1 MLTALLV
8 VGSIGLLFLVAG
20 IVFGE
25 LLDGLFDVALP
36 GDFGT
41 GMAAAVGAG
50 LAAFGYGGALA
61 LHASELPLAVALL
74 LGAAGAVV
82 VGTVSYK
89 ASKALLGGPSVPAR
103 ASDLY
108 GVFGTVVTAIPTV
121 GFGEVA
127 LVHAGERRKLS
138 ARSDQP
144 LPSGT
149 SVYVTEILS
158 ETAVAVAPARP
169 VLPEPKEI
177 EE

>member
-1 MLTALLV
+1 MLTALVV
-8 VGSIGLLFLVAG
+8 VGSVGLLFLLGG

-25 LLDGLFDVALP
+25 LLDGLFDVAMP
-36 GDFGT
+36 GDLGT
-41 GMAAAVGAG
+41 GLAAALGAG
-50 LAAFGYGGALA
+50 LAAFGYGGALV
-61 LHASELPLAVALL
+61 LHASTLPVVVALL
-74 LGAAGAVV
+74 LGGAGAVV

-89 ASKALLGGPSVPAR
+89 ASKALIGGPSVPHR
-103 ASDLY
+103 ATDLY
-108 GVFGTVVTAIPTV
+108 GVFGTVVSDIPTS

-138 ARSDQP
+138 ARAEQA
-144 LPSGT
+144 LVSGT

-177 EE
+177 

>member
-8 VGSIGLLFLVAG
+8 VGSIGLVFLLAG

-25 LLDGLFDVALP
+25 LLDGLFDVAIP
-36 GDFGT
+36 GDLGT
-41 GMAAAVGAG
+41 GMAAAIGAG
-50 LAAFGYGGALA
+50 LAAFGYGGALV
-61 LHASELPLAVALL
+61 LTASTLPTVVALL
-74 LGAAGAVV
+74 LGAAGAAV

-89 ASKALLGGPSVPAR
+89 ASKALIGRPAEPSR
-103 ASDLY
+103 ATDLY
-108 GVFGTVVTAIPTV
+108 GVFGTVVSAIPQT

-138 ARSDQP
+138 ARAEQP
-144 LPSGT
+144 LASGT

-177 EE
+177 SE

>member
-1 MLTALLV
+1 MNALLV
-8 VGSIGLLFLVAG
+8 IGSVGLFFLVAG

-25 LLDGLFDVALP
+25 LLDGTFDVALP
-36 GDFGT
+36 GDLGT
-41 GMAAAVGAG
+41 GVAAGIGAG
-50 LAAFGYGGALA
+50 IAAFGFGGALI
-61 LHASELPLAVALL
+61 LHASTLPLVVALL
-74 LGAAGAVV
+74 LGAAGAVA

-89 ASKALLGGPSVPAR
+89 ASKALIGGPSAPAR

-108 GVFGTVVTAIPTV
+108 GVFGTVVTSIPPT
-121 GFGEVA
+121 GFGEIA

-138 ARSDQP
+138 ARAEQP

-177 EE
+177 PE